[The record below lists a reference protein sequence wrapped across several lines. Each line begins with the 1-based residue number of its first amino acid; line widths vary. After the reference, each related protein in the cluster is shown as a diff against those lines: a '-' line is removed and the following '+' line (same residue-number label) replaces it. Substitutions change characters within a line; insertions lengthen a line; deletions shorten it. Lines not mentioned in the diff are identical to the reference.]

1 MQRRRHTKQA
11 SCPVCGGQLA
21 CFLGVCDEE
30 GEGDVRSLGTRC
42 AARSSSCEYS
52 IKGKCDGSLSVMRE
66 KMSVLP
72 SLADFF
78 RQWDGQTEKF
88 ALLCSKTKPPIMK
101 KGKACQGRNG
111 MESNGMESNG
121 MKSNGRHMILPVLA
135 AMTPFAMMQRQP
147 RKRSAFCVRTRP
159 TRWLCRR
166 SGCGNTVILHCF
178 CCLQT

>member
-1 MQRRRHTKQA
+1 MQCQRHTKQA

-78 RQWDGQTEKF
+78 RQWDRQTEKF

-101 KGKACQGRNG
+101 KRKGMPGTKRHGK
-111 MESNGMESNG
+111 
-121 MKSNGRHMILPVLA
+121 
-135 AMTPFAMMQRQP
+135 QRQTRDTAGVGGYGALCDDAAP
-147 RKRSAFCVRTRP
+147 AAETICILRANQTVTLAVQTFGVREYGDFA
-159 TRWLCRR
+159 L
-166 SGCGNTVILHCF
+166 L
-178 CCLQT
+178 LLLAD